1 MKDQVYQQECIFC
14 PQIITLSTPDPD
26 VQFCLSCL
34 SEVADEQERI
44 EQEERDQIEAQ
55 EEEYYIE
62 QEMIRAELEAE
73 ITLCQF
79 DDDPSPYDGTYS
91 EE

>member
-1 MKDQVYQQECIFC
+1 M
-14 PQIITLSTPDPD
+14 
-26 VQFCLSCL
+26 
-34 SEVADEQERI
+34 
-44 EQEERDQIEAQ
+44 EQEERDRIEAQ

-79 DDDPSPYDGTYS
+79 DNDPSPYDGTYS